1 MGVCFIAVG
10 ERSLLPF
17 FFLIFCQ
24 GVIVA
29 SESVVEES
37 DSSTL
42 MEVSVS
48 GSSLTVTECVREMS
62 VLLGFPGL
70 VLQGG
75 SCAVLCVWRVV
86 SGRERGGVGGLVRG
100 AGVG

>member
-1 MGVCFIAVG
+1 MGVCCVFAVG
-10 ERSLLPF
+10 EWSLLPF

-24 GVIVA
+24 GVRVA

-37 DSSTL
+37 DCSTL

-48 GSSLTVTECVREMS
+48 GSSLTVMECAKEVS
-62 VLLGFPGL
+62 VVLGFPGL

-75 SCAVLCVWRVV
+75 GLVLCSV
-86 SGRERGGVGGLVRG
+86 SGWLLCQAETRGVWV
-100 AGVG
+100 A

>member
-1 MGVCFIAVG
+1 MGVG
-10 ERSLLPF
+10 SLLPF

-24 GVIVA
+24 GVA
-29 SESVVEES
+29 SRSVMEES

-42 MEVSVS
+42 IEVSVS
-48 GSSLTVTECVREMS
+48 GSSLTLMECVNKVS
-62 VLLGFPGL
+62 VVLGFPGL

-86 SGRERGGVGGLVRG
+86 VSGRDKGGVGGLVRD